1 MAPEHVRRVRWAGA
15 GFLFVILASPAF
27 GEPAAKIVTQKAAW
41 EIAYGLVL
49 HRVVGEVENVS
60 SAPIPYVHLKVEWL
74 AADGTVVHAM
84 DAFNQRAEPLGMV
97 EAEERK
103 GLLSTIDPLAPG
115 EKEIFR
121 VAISKDEI
129 PKTPRFV
136 LARAR
141 IVEPE
146 ADPGSV
152 VPPLPAA
159 TKPATDALNVNR
171 ATKEDLLA
179 LPGMT
184 EARAVALLHHIAKNG
199 PVVQLDELGIIP
211 QLVPVLDEIRPKLRL
226 D

>member
-1 MAPEHVRRVRWAGA
+1 MTRSAPVRRGLAASLVVLVLAGPA
-15 GFLFVILASPAF
+15 LA
-27 GEPAAKIVTQKAAW
+27 EPAAKIVSQKAAW

-49 HRVVGEVENVS
+49 HRVIGEVENVS
-60 SAPIPYVHLKVEWL
+60 SKPIPYVHLKVEWL

-97 EAEERK
+97 EAEARK
-103 GLLSTIDPLAPG
+103 EMLATIEPLGPG
-115 EKEIFR
+115 EKELFR

-129 PKTPRFV
+129 PKEPRFV

-146 ADPGSV
+146 ADPASV
-152 VPPLPAA
+152 VPDLPKHEPPAA
-159 TKPATDALNVNR
+159 DAVNVNEASR
-171 ATKEDLLA
+171 EELLT

-184 EARAVALLHHIAKNG
+184 EARAVALLHHIEKNG
-199 PVVQLDELGIIP
+199 PVVDFDELGIIP
-211 QLVPVLDEIRPKLRL
+211 QLVPILEEIRPRIRV